1 MRIFVLLA
9 GLLVLFFVAEA
20 SQRVVAKGPPE
31 TPSATAQNDLGAP
44 FSLTD
49 PERIKSGKARFD
61 STCAAFCHGFEP
73 ALFIGRSD
81 LDPDYVYATIRDG
94 GRGATPMPPWGEIF
108 TPEEIWELVAY
119 VRSLGDYPSTE

>member
-1 MRIFVLLA
+1 MRIILFLA
-9 GLLVLFFVAEA
+9 GVIALVFVFEA
-20 SQRVVAKGPPE
+20 SQGVVAKGPPE
-31 TPSATAQNDLGAP
+31 AKVAAAQDDLGPP

-49 PERIKSGKARFD
+49 PERVKSGKARFD

-81 LDPDYVYATIRDG
+81 LEPDYVYATIRDG

-119 VRSLGDYPSTE
+119 VRSLGDYPPTE